1 MLSFVFACPHWC
13 VFIQTHTFLMRFRVS
28 SNLKLPKTLT
38 LFSGP
43 FSKDSTFHPTMC
55 QNRVSSR
62 DSTFDTI
69 LKVFISIFGYF
80 SKDDGRKRIKK
91 YMYVFSKE
99 NALVKLEASMIIS
112 IISIITIAIVVVFV
126 IILSCHHTNSVLED

>member
-91 YMYVFSKE
+91 E